1 MVVQDPGDVSGPRCH
16 RRAQAKERPLPQ
28 TAMPHQDLG
37 ARGPPD
43 RAQELPVDQQGDQVG
58 YRPNRRGRT
67 VSEVAAELDL
77 DWNTAN
83 DAVTTHGTALLATIA
98 W

>member
-1 MVVQDPGDVSGPRCH
+1 
-16 RRAQAKERPLPQ
+16 
-28 TAMPHQDLG
+28 
-37 ARGPPD
+37 
-43 RAQELPVDQQGDQVG
+43 
-58 YRPNRRGRT
+58 
-67 VSEVAAELDL
+67 VAAELDL